1 VLDASQFILC
11 AVMISYMQKL
21 NRRRTALQ
29 KTKAITEE
37 VKAKWKPCMVLEL
50 ISSEESEWEEDNDGT
65 AYKVFYTRPLP
76 WRAKKVDDVFNAL
89 DRKAKKD
96 ASQKSHMMT
105 FSCQEG
111 LVSDRAK
118 PEGLGLPNWV
128 FKQESV

>member
-1 VLDASQFILC
+1 
-11 AVMISYMQKL
+11 MISYMQKL
-21 NRRRTALQ
+21 NRHRT
-29 KTKAITEE
+29 E

-65 AYKVFYTRPLP
+65 AYKVFYIYPPTSM
-76 WRAKKVDDVFNAL
+76 ASKKVNDVFNTW

-105 FSCQEG
+105 FPCQEG

>member
-1 VLDASQFILC
+1 
-11 AVMISYMQKL
+11 MQKL
-21 NRRRTALQ
+21 NRHRTALQ

-37 VKAKWKPCMVLEL
+37 VKMKWKPCIVLEL
-50 ISSEESEWEEDNDGT
+50 ISSKESEWEEDNDGT

-105 FSCQEG
+105 FSRQEG
-111 LVSDRAK
+111 LVSNRAK